1 MWWLS
6 GGINFHHLVFKKVL
20 DKIHKPCYNKG
31 TKEMEVLTMMTNNYF
46 DTLHWNFIGTLS
58 EAGITVDEYIDDSRT
73 YLKQVWNDGFVEVHE
88 IGA

>member
-1 MWWLS
+1 M
-6 GGINFHHLVFKKVL
+6 
-20 DKIHKPCYNKG
+20 
-31 TKEMEVLTMMTNNYF
+31 TTNNYF